1 MKHIRAVAHIDP
13 DDAPAFFNLLAHNPD
28 VEEAR
33 VLEVNTTLEG
43 VETFLFAIDG
53 DPSAFEERATETPGV
68 ESVEVS
74 AVRDGTAYALMVMRP
89 LETPLFEA
97 IHSAGPMSGFV
108 LRTPMVYRDG
118 AMYGRAVGDPAPL
131 QRALEQAPDDIDVT
145 IEEIGQFRGGLD
157 DPVTRLSERQRE
169 ALAAAIELGYYERPR
184 SATHEDVADVLDCA
198 AATASDHL
206 QKAESKLVR
215 AVMDEFGPTIGQ

>member
-1 MKHIRAVAHIDP
+1 MKHVRAVAHIDP
-13 DDAPAFFNLLAHNPD
+13 ADAPAFFNLLAHNPD

-53 DPSAFEERATETPGV
+53 DPSAFADRAVETSGV

-74 AVRDGTAYALMVMRP
+74 PVRDGTAYALMVMRP
-89 LETPLFEA
+89 LETPLFA
-97 IHSAGPMSGFV
+97 TIHSAGPMSGFV

-118 AMYGRAVGDPAPL
+118 AMIGRAVGDPEPL
-131 QRALEQAPDDIDVT
+131 QRALEQAPDDVDVT
-145 IEEIGQFRGGLD
+145 VEEIGEFRGDLD
-157 DPVTRLSERQRE
+157 DPATRLSERQRE
-169 ALAAAIELGYYERPR
+169 AVTAALERGYYERPR
-184 SATHEDVADVLDCA
+184 GATHEDIADALGCA
-198 AATASDHL
+198 PATASDHL

-215 AVMDEFGPTIGQ
+215 AAMDEFGPTL